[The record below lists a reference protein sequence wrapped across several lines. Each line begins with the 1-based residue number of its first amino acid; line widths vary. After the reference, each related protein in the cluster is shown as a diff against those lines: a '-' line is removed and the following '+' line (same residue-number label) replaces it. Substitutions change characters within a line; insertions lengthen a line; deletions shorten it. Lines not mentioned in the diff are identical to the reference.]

1 MYEGQRDQL
10 YQQQFN
16 LDQVAFTTESVKD
29 TVNTVQALKGAHK
42 ELKTQMKKKEFDI
55 DKIEKLQDDMTDL
68 MVGTIIPHEEADH
81 MFFDCHIFI
90 YGNASSFI
98 VHNHKKPRLKAL
110 HSIHEGLYFMSC
122 LIT

>member
-55 DKIEKLQDDMTDL
+55 DKIERLQDDMSDL
-68 MVGTIIPHEEADH
+68 MVGIYVLIEGADYIY
-81 MFFDCHIFI
+81 IF
-90 YGNASSFI
+90 
-98 VHNHKKPRLKAL
+98 
-110 HSIHEGLYFMSC
+110 
-122 LIT
+122 